1 MTLVSLQQLAS
12 QIGLH
17 QHRHNSSQKM
27 LIRAIQK
34 QRGEEAC
41 FSTDKRYTCNEVCE
55 WRDSCQ
61 KLRAV
66 WLR

>member
-1 MTLVSLQQLAS
+1 MTLESLQHLAG

-17 QHRHNSSQKM
+17 QHVHNTSPRL

-34 QRGEEAC
+34 QRGEEPC
-41 FSTDKRYTCNEVCE
+41 YSTDQRYSCNEICE
-55 WRDSCQ
+55 WRESCQ